1 MSFGWAAH
9 RCACRSAVFG
19 GLTDLSGILPVPRLI
34 GLTVRLDLPPRATCG
49 GQLACR
55 CQPERLEQFQRSWAT
70 RGCELVGSRSVTC
83 SARVVCRMHTTLC
96 GPTAPVNMPYCPCGS
111 ARTVPWRPRSWHTEL
126 QSTRCS
132 TRAHATRA
140 MRPQSH
146 MLVPGASLCPSGGTS
161 GRALP
166 TELEQPAPVD
176 SPGRPS
182 PVAVSSGVRCRGS
195 LRLHSTTPLRLSW
208 SPSLAP
214 VFGPF
219 RLKNGCSRVP
229 SPRSTG
235 TKLARIAVL
244 G

>member
-1 MSFGWAAH
+1 MSFGWADVAAH
-9 RCACRSAVFG
+9 RCACRSAVCG
-19 GLTDLSGILPVPRLI
+19 DLTDLSGILPVPRLT

-96 GPTAPVNMPYCPCGS
+96 GPTAPVNMPHCPCGS
-111 ARTVPWRPRSWHTEL
+111 ARTVPWRPRGWHTEL

-132 TRAHATRA
+132 TRAQATRA

-146 MLVPGASLCPSGGTS
+146 TLVPGASLCPSGGTS

-219 RLKNGCSRVP
+219 RRKNGCR
-229 SPRSTG
+229 
-235 TKLARIAVL
+235 
-244 G
+244 

>member
-19 GLTDLSGILPVPRLI
+19 DLTDLSGILPVPRLI

-55 CQPERLEQFQRSWAT
+55 CQPEGLEQFQRSWAT

-146 MLVPGASLCPSGGTS
+146 TLVPGASLCPSGGTS

-219 RLKNGCSRVP
+219 RRKNGCRQP
-229 SPRSTG
+229 PIPAG
-235 TKLARIAVL
+235 APL
-244 G
+244 